1 MTRATV
7 VCDRDSLGEL
17 GSWKDFKDKTQL
29 NFGTSQ
35 VKSNSVLK
43 SKTSGGLPRVDGA
56 ILQLI
61 DEGNTVPHSQPLLL
75 FLLTHT
81 ACSQSMTKNVS
92 RLVGVTQG
100 LEEGW
105 ASAKSDGRS

>member
-1 MTRATV
+1 M
-7 VCDRDSLGEL
+7 CDCDYVGTWNLEL
-17 GSWKDFKDKTQL
+17 GTWKDFKDKTQL

-43 SKTSGGLPRVDGA
+43 SKTSEGYEARVDGA

-61 DEGNTVPHSQPLLL
+61 DEGNNTVPHSQPLLL

-81 ACSQSMTKNVS
+81 ACSQSMSKNVS

-105 ASAKSDGRS
+105 ASAQSDGRS